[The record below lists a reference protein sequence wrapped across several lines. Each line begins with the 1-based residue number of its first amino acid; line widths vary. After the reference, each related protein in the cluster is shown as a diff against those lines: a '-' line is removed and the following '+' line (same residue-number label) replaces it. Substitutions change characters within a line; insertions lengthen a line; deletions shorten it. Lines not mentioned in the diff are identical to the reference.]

1 MASIRTMIF
10 GLVFWSSTFG
20 WAATTLPKGLNK
32 ADRTRAL
39 EVLGFGSA
47 PKILDNPYP
56 LGGYSGIE
64 VGLSSEYIPLE
75 DVATLGATSKD
86 KGEFNYYTL
95 SFAKGLYYN
104 IDLHVNFTPFIQE
117 ENVQVFGGQLRWGFF
132 EANFFPLTLSTVI
145 YAGGANFSNLIN
157 ISTLGAD
164 IVATVN
170 FDNVAIF
177 LGGGRVRAIGKFIGG
192 PDGITDDQ
200 VTAAQDVT
208 EIHSVF
214 GINVD
219 ISRMFVSMEI
229 DRYTDSVFSGK
240 VGFRF

>member
-1 MASIRTMIF
+1 M
-10 GLVFWSSTFG
+10 
-20 WAATTLPKGLNK
+20 PKGLNK

-132 EANFFPLTLSTVI
+132 EAKFFPLTLSTVI